1 MSRLI
6 LINPNINAATTQT
19 MRGIAQEEAPSGVL
33 LEAMTAPY
41 GAPLITNAAAL
52 AVAADAVVSLAGAIL
67 SNVPAGVIISAFGD
81 PGLLRMRALLPCPV
95 TGLAEAAMLEAAAG
109 ERAFAI
115 VTTTPD
121 LAASIEATAVAYGHT
136 KTFCGVALT
145 KGDAHKVMSDPRCLT
160 EALAE
165 ACADAIRDLKAKALV
180 IGGGP
185 LAQAAKDLA
194 QRFPVPLIAPIPA
207 AVRLALTRAA

>member
-1 MSRLI
+1 
-6 LINPNINAATTQT
+6 
-19 MRGIAQEEAPSGVL
+19 MRGIAREAAPSGVL
-33 LEAMTAPY
+33 FEAMTAPY
-41 GAPLITNAAAL
+41 GSPLTTNAAAL
-52 AVAADAVVSLAGAIL
+52 TVAADAVASLAGAIL

-81 PGLLRMRALLPCPV
+81 PGLLRMRALSPCPV
-95 TGLAEAAMLEAAAG
+95 TGIAEAAMLEAAAG
-109 ERAFAI
+109 ERSFAV

-121 LAASIEATAVAYGHT
+121 LAASIEATAIAYGHT

-145 KGDAHKVMSDPRCLT
+145 TGDVHEVMSDPRRLT

-165 ACADAIRDLKAKALV
+165 ACTDAIRNLRAKALV